1 MQQLSFAYQETFAIL
16 FYLLF
21 LEILIKKDH
30 NLEVHF
36 FENSFSVVAIITCS
50 WDQIWKLQ
58 KEEIKIADKLLI
70 LYLYDLLFVYTFMA
84 HVIKKEVSYKKQ
96 NA

>member
-50 WDQIWKLQ
+50 
-58 KEEIKIADKLLI
+58 
-70 LYLYDLLFVYTFMA
+70 
-84 HVIKKEVSYKKQ
+84 
-96 NA
+96 